1 VYDSATGTGGITHG
15 ALSGY
20 FEMASRGLSPDTIDT
35 TIGSTPAAGVM
46 LASTWIKRATDE
58 AEQRAAHVAGYAQTI
73 NDSTFAAVTVN
84 SRPAANHAS
93 TPDIPSGST
102 PGYLKTRQTQ
112 QRQQSERSA
121 VEQLDAA
128 LARAQQLEQKAI
140 SLEAR
145 LAIKEIQAQQLIEEC
160 EQHRRD
166 ASDQRRA
173 RLVAE
178 DAQIVMEEQLEKV
191 MVLAEFMNADNPL
204 SPPDGRELI
213 ECWSDVTH
221 DGTVDPT
228 KSSGNGWHIIC
239 AAWLN
244 KHTASPSEIKG
255 KRFAALLTPLASK
268 KGGTIPT
275 PRK

>member
-1 VYDSATGTGGITHG
+1 MQLDRAWLNRTTTEAAQRVALVAGLVLVANDCDSRASIVSG
-15 ALSGY
+15 A
-20 FEMASRGLSPDTIDT
+20 
-35 TIGSTPAAGVM
+35 
-46 LASTWIKRATDE
+46 ASTSYT
-58 AEQRAAHVAGYAQTI
+58 
-73 NDSTFAAVTVN
+73 
-84 SRPAANHAS
+84 RPAL
-93 TPDIPSGST
+93 PSGSE
-102 PGYLKTRQTQ
+102 PGFLKMRQAQ
-112 QRQQSERSA
+112 QRQQGEHSA
-121 VEQLDAA
+121 AAQLDAE
-128 LARAQQLEQKAI
+128 RTGRQQLE
-140 SLEAR
+140 LEVIGLRAR
-145 LAIKEIQAQQLIEEC
+145 LAIKEAQNAQLIEEC

-173 RLVAE
+173 KLEAE

-204 SPPDGRELI
+204 SPPDGRELV
-213 ECWSDVTH
+213 ECWGDVTH

-244 KHTASPSEIKG
+244 NHTASPSEIKC